1 MWQVRH
7 DLRDNSALWKQS
19 EWLSSWDAQSLGG
32 ETMLRTIAIGEH
44 VSVQG
49 LLVGNTADGRVM
61 IKVGDKVFTGFP
73 VNTVRAA

>member
-1 MWQVRH
+1 M
-7 DLRDNSALWKQS
+7 
-19 EWLSSWDAQSLGG
+19 
-32 ETMLRTIAIGEH
+32 MLRTIAIGEH

-61 IKVGDKVFTGFP
+61 IKVGDKIFTGFP